1 MTTYS
6 AHRPTA
12 FDQHIQLEGREHW
25 LVVPVSQTRDSECLD
40 QSNFRSALK
49 MLGGEDERCEVHRF
63 GHWGPGWYE
72 IILIHPAFGYLIDQ
86 IKESLE
92 NYPIL
97 DDSDYYELESETA
110 QNYWKMCSIAD
121 RVEWCQRYHVS
132 IFAARWDEIPE
143 DQSGELLSAL
153 AN

>member
-12 FDQHIQLEGREHW
+12 FDPHIALDGREHW
-25 LVVPVSQTRDSECLD
+25 LIAPVSQTRDSECLD

-49 MLGGEDERCEVHRF
+49 MLRGEDERCEVRRF

-72 IILIHPAFGYLIDQ
+72 IILVHPAFGYLIDR
-86 IKESLE
+86 ITESLE

-97 DDSDYYELESETA
+97 DDGDFSELEYETA
-110 QNYWKMCSIAD
+110 CEYWQQCSVGE
-121 RVEWCQRYHVS
+121 RVEWCQRYSVS
-132 IFAARWDEIPE
+132 VFSARRDEVPE
-143 DQSGELLSAL
+143 DPSGELFSAL
-153 AN
+153 AR